1 MPKVIFFCTTVTKL
15 ICFVLWLI
23 YFRTMES
30 LMCRLCLKNFE
41 NIVKTPIVSKK
52 RQPKKIKSNR
62 PENTCGPDQS
72 ESDVAIEGSEDE
84 WLMISTEMI
93 VTTTKNMNQKLMTN
107 STMIVGLIVRNAR
120 RPILLNQSWKITF
133 ESTKKGTIRCSHCSK
148 IKCLLHFLT

>member
-1 MPKVIFFCTTVTKL
+1 
-15 ICFVLWLI
+15 
-23 YFRTMES
+23 MES

-93 VTTTKNMNQKLMTN
+93 VTTTKNMNQKLCFVPIRFFPKRLTLRQFSDLESLSIN
-107 STMIVGLIVRNAR
+107 KCQ
-120 RPILLNQSWKITF
+120 ILLGHASDYIYWVSAAKSDLF
-133 ESTKKGTIRCSHCSK
+133 
-148 IKCLLHFLT
+148 